1 MLRENIFQR
10 FVLSVITY
18 NGNPLKHINFRT
30 APSSRHS
37 SMTKIKSPR
46 KEGASPKPS
55 DKVDLEQ
62 SLDEA
67 IAR

>member
-1 MLRENIFQR
+1 
-10 FVLSVITY
+10 
-18 NGNPLKHINFRT
+18 
-30 APSSRHS
+30 
-37 SMTKIKSPR
+37 MTKIKSPR
-46 KEGASPKPS
+46 KEGASPKAS